1 LGERIK
7 VVITVIND
15 QDLEYVHLKDSR
27 PAGVEPVYV
36 PSGYNW
42 RNNFY
47 FTLKDA
53 STNYFFNSLPK
64 GKRTFEYEVKANN
77 IGVFNSGIT
86 GIESMYDPTV
96 NARSANKVI
105 KIVK

>member
-1 LGERIK
+1 
-7 VVITVIND
+7 VIND